1 MDEKDWKALA
11 RIASTPDGQRLLAI
25 LSKRREECRDR
36 LETAD
41 SHSMV
46 CKAQGCAD
54 AYKTLAKDLEG
65 AREVVNKRYGQ

>member
-36 LETAD
+36 LEMAD
-41 SHSMV
+41 SHLMV

-54 AYKTLAKDLEG
+54 AYKTLAKDLQG
-65 AREVVNKRYGQ
+65 ARDVVNSRYSQ